1 MQQVPLNNSF
11 FLKHL
16 FLTLLLCLV
25 TIGGA
30 VAQTH
35 SPLGVWKDD
44 AGETHVE
51 IYRCGDSKQL
61 CGRLVWLSE
70 PQDSTTG
77 LPKTDLRNP
86 EPEKRKQPLLNLVV
100 LQNLSYDTDNERWE
114 DGRIYDPL
122 NGRTYSCYLNMV
134 SKDRMEV
141 KGYIGFSFIGRSHYW
156 SRVKQQTL
164 GAK

>member
-1 MQQVPLNNSF
+1 MRRVLLFNPF

-16 FLTLLLCLV
+16 FLTLLLCLA

-30 VAQTH
+30 AAQTH

-51 IYRCGDSKQL
+51 IYRCGNSKQL

-70 PQDSTTG
+70 PQDSTTN
-77 LPKTDLRNP
+77 LPKTDRRNP
-86 EPEKRKQPLLNLVV
+86 EPEKRNQPLLNLVV
-100 LQNLSYDTDNERWE
+100 IQNLSYDPDDERWE
-114 DGRIYDPL
+114 DGRIYDPM

-141 KGYIGFSFIGRSHYW
+141 KGYIGFSLIGRSHYW
-156 SRVKQQTL
+156 SRVKPQVM